1 MSKCTLMKTDPF
13 QMAFLHHHLSLRPCQ
28 EAWKAIPTRDLLF
41 DVHRRLLPLFRILR
55 LFQSDLQVL
64 VRLIGLHCQ
73 PEGPHPE
80 QVVIADQLE
89 LLFCEAVSAKP
100 FTAMPCSDNLW
111 SIITFKRPKSAN
123 THRPAWWSSKKNINL
138 AAPRQL
144 FQPPIQMAIS
154 KVSPLRQLNA
164 DDDNTILLLCHP
176 ELWIIS

>member
-1 MSKCTLMKTDPF
+1 MKTDPF

-73 PEGPHPE
+73 PERPHPE

-89 LLFCEAVSAKP
+89 LLFREAISAKP
-100 FTAMPCSDNLW
+100 FTAMSCPNDLW
-111 SIITFKRPKSAN
+111 SIITFKRS
-123 THRPAWWSSKKNINL
+123 
-138 AAPRQL
+138 
-144 FQPPIQMAIS
+144 
-154 KVSPLRQLNA
+154 
-164 DDDNTILLLCHP
+164 
-176 ELWIIS
+176 